1 MQQVKEIITQLAA
14 CWIVLDIAKK
24 SNYDGYQRGLASVVY
39 KFFDKKFSCGA
50 AKSEIMANQQ
60 LDEKLHKPIVRKFE
74 KRNVYSSFKGNI

>member
-14 CWIVLDIAKK
+14 CWIVLDIAKR

-50 AKSEIMANQQ
+50 AKGEIMANQQ